1 MYPHEAAVAIRRIP
15 AIATKLPVEKRK
27 RVIFQLNIPCLARI
41 RQQYVSGFFNAVHP
55 RGPRLIADCLGLG

>member
-1 MYPHEAAVAIRRIP
+1 MYPHEAAVAIRRIA

-41 RQQYVSGFFNAVHP
+41 RQQYASGFFNAVHP